1 MHSTL
6 QRFAIR
12 SVLGVLTRRT
22 ALAPLLLCLASCSLL
37 TIQSP
42 EKPLSARD
50 LTARMVEHEY
60 SAHFITAVDQT
71 ADSITAATDDPAVH
85 LNALRWK
92 IGASSASLRAASQ
105 LAPML
110 SVIDSWA
117 LAIQM
122 RDFLS
127 DGAGVTLFGT
137 QQPQAVALAAD
148 LARDAE
154 SLTRRLTS
162 ADEFAADERF
172 VTEYARANPIVNL
185 KFARPSIVDA
195 WLQQHGTQVK
205 IIDTLG
211 TVPEAM
217 AEARD
222 VVRMYGDT
230 APQQALWRIQL
241 AAQESGVGGQDLQ
254 ADFKRLDDHF
264 AKLSTMVDTAPQ
276 RVDIVV
282 RDLRAQFDSTLREL
296 VAAIHAESAA
306 LSAEMNLQRQ
316 AAVDAINTERAAI
329 AADASRVAS
338 QVVRDAGEEAR
349 RLVREALMAVIA
361 LAIILLGLPFAAGYL
376 VGRARHKH

>member
-1 MHSTL
+1 MHSTPQL
-6 QRFAIR
+6 LA
-12 SVLGVLTRRT
+12 TRGLAGRLACRI
-22 ALAPLLLCLASCSLL
+22 ALAALLLCPASCSLL
-37 TIQSP
+37 TIKSP

-92 IGASSASLRAASQ
+92 IGASGASLRAAGQ
-105 LAPML
+105 LVPML

-127 DGAGVTLFGT
+127 DGAGASLFGT

-154 SLTRRLTS
+154 SLARRLTS
-162 ADEFAADERF
+162 TEEFANYERF
-172 VTEYARANPIVNL
+172 VSSYARAHPIQSL
-185 KFARPSIVDA
+185 KFARPSVIDA
-195 WLQQHGTQVK
+195 WFQEHGTQAQLV
-205 IIDTLG
+205 DTLG

-217 AEARD
+217 AEVRD

-230 APQQALWRIQL
+230 APEQAVWRVQL
-241 AAQESGVGGQDLQ
+241 AAQESGIGGQDLQ

-264 AKLSTMVDTAPQ
+264 AKLSSIVDTAPQ

-282 RDLRAQFDSTLREL
+282 RELRAQFDSTLREL
-296 VAAIHAESAA
+296 VAAIHTESAA
-306 LSAEMNLQRQ
+306 LSAEMNAQRQ
-316 AAVDAINTERAAI
+316 AAVDAINSERTAI

-338 QVVRDAGEEAR
+338 QVIRDAGEEAR
-349 RLVREALMAVIA
+349 RLVREALLAVVA
-361 LAIILLGLPFAAGYL
+361 LAILLLGLPFAAGYL